1 MDTIFRHVLQGKNR
15 RENANDNA
23 LKGNRV
29 MPTMSTTTTTTT
41 SICHKTTQRADNAH
55 GTLKY
60 IYLLD
65 SFRIQEFDLARSGE
79 KCIDCIF

>member
-1 MDTIFRHVLQGKNR
+1 MDTILRHVLQGKNR
-15 RENANDNA
+15 RENANNNA

-29 MPTMSTTTTTTT
+29 MPTTSTTTT
-41 SICHKTTQRADNAH
+41 SICHKITQRADNAH
-55 GTLKY
+55 GTLNN